1 MENDKV
7 SRATMTIPPM
17 EIDPI
22 TILSVRYLDLTNEL
36 EALKKAFVSEL
47 NKINTVF
54 SHQMTAI
61 EALYMA
67 GGNCLSNG
75 QDACAAPTS
84 AVSGELMLKK
94 EKISRP
100 KKADVVKPS
109 TIDTTSVDDGDV
121 EEEILL

>member
-1 MENDKV
+1 
-7 SRATMTIPPM
+7 MTIPPM

-36 EALKKAFVSEL
+36 EELKKAFVSEL
-47 NKINTVF
+47 HNITTVV

-61 EALYMA
+61 ETLQRQSYMA
-67 GGNCLSNG
+67 GGNCISNG

-109 TIDTTSVDDGDV
+109 TIDTASVDDGDV